1 MEMVSQ
7 GEVWVAQLPQ
17 PRGSEPGFKRPVI
30 VVQGDNYNRSKKW
43 GTVIVLPL
51 TSNLDREGI
60 PGNVLLSPKATGLE
74 KSSVVMVAQPYTL
87 DRGYLDKRV
96 GKLSKAKL
104 ALVLAGMRLVLEV

>member
-1 MEMVSQ
+1 MVSQ
-7 GEVWVAQLPQ
+7 GEVWIAQLPD

-30 VVQGDNYNRSKKW
+30 IVQGDNYNRSKKW

-51 TSNLDREGI
+51 TSNLDREEL
-60 PGNVLLSPKATGLE
+60 PGNVLLSSKATRLD

-87 DRGYLDKRV
+87 DRGYLDERL

-104 ALVLAGMRLVLEV
+104 DLILAGVRLVLEI